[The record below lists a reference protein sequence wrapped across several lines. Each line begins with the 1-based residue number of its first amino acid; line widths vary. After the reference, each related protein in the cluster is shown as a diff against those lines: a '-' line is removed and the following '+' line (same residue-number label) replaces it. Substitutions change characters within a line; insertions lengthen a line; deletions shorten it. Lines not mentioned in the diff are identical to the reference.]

1 MVQQLNSN
9 NEQQRNYNRYI
20 LQVVLVR
27 FVKYI

>member
-1 MVQQLNSN
+1 MVQQLNSS